1 MVEGNKAPENIKPK
15 EACRPLIK
23 ALKDED
29 EQLVVVNYWLFI
41 NFNEG
46 QTDKYCGRL
55 KKKKDNID
63 FTLRNIIIALEN

>member
-1 MVEGNKAPENIKPK
+1 MVEGKKAPENIKPK
-15 EACRPLIK
+15 EAWRPLIK

-55 KKKKDNID
+55 KKK
-63 FTLRNIIIALEN
+63 